1 MKGISMAACA
11 LCAAMLVSGT
21 QVFARGTV
29 QVKKDQ
35 TGENT
40 GIIKKV
46 AATTDNS
53 LLRPVSTDNTEQKA
67 LTAVSNGALIQIPYH
82 HTEET
87 VLSHNNHVMPI
98 QQPGMLKSTDDNTEK
113 TYISREKA
121 KQIAQRS
128 APSGALLKSMSLKSK
143 NGTAYYEGW
152 LKKDGIRYAFRIDA
166 VSGSIIDYTT
176 EADPHWDPEA
186 HHDVDSLREEDKGY
200 KMKWDD

>member
-21 QVFARGTV
+21 QVFAAGKV

-35 TGENT
+35 AGENT
-40 GIIKKV
+40 GIIKHV
-46 AATTDNS
+46 AYTTNNT
-53 LLRPVSTDNTEQKA
+53 LLRPVSPENIEQKD
-67 LTAVSNGALIQIPYH
+67 LTAVSGGTIKQIPYY

-87 VLSHNNHVMPI
+87 LLSHNHIMPI
-98 QQPGMLKSTDDNTEK
+98 QQPGMLKSTDNTEK

-128 APSGALLKSMSLKSK
+128 APSGALMKSMSLKSK

-152 LKKDGIRYAFRIDA
+152 LKKDGVRYAFRIDA

-176 EADPHWDPEA
+176 EIDPHWDPEA
-186 HHDVDSLREEDKGY
+186 HHDIDSLREEDKDY

>member
-128 APSGALLKSMSLKSK
+128 APSGALL
-143 NGTAYYEGW
+143 
-152 LKKDGIRYAFRIDA
+152 
-166 VSGSIIDYTT
+166 SGSIIDYTT